1 MMIKYVKKQSIKL
14 SAMVVAGVMAGSLDA
29 QAQANLSTIVDN
41 IGTSSAGLPGLVT
54 GTSYIMGTVIGTLGI
69 LKIKDHVENPSGT
82 PLKEGAIRL
91 LTGGALLT
99 VPTMLDVVQT
109 TIDGNAATQTSALD
123 VRVDA
128 ADFATN

>member
-1 MMIKYVKKQSIKL
+1 MIKFTKRQSIKL
-14 SAMVVAGVMAGSLDA
+14 SAMVMAGLMAGSMDA
-29 QAQANLSTIVDN
+29 YAQSDLNTVVTN
-41 IGTSSAGLPGLVT
+41 IGGSSASLPGLVT

-109 TIDGNAATQTSALD
+109 TLDGSAATATAATD
-123 VRVDA
+123 VQVNA
-128 ADFATN
+128 ADFGNN